1 MPTNTAAWLNGRYA
15 DLTVGPAP
23 YTAPGAT
30 DIVIRNRALAVNPL
44 DTIKQSTGDFM
55 YRWLPYPVVLGEANR
70 AVRTLKRLIRDA

>member
-1 MPTNTAAWLNGRYA
+1 MPINTAAWLNARYA

-30 DIVIRNRALAVNPL
+30 EIVIRNRALAVNPL

-55 YRWLPYPVVLGEANR
+55 YRWLPYPVVLGDDVAGE
-70 AVRTLKRLIRDA
+70 VV